1 MDLLARVRQTIRR
14 HDLARAE
21 TRVVVALS
29 GGSDSVALIWLLRS
43 LAEAGDLQIAGVAHF
58 NHQLRVAAG
67 EDERFS
73 ERVAADLGLPW
84 LADRED
90 VAARAARASRSV
102 EDAARTARHEFL
114 ERARAHFA
122 ADVVALG
129 HTRDDQAETFLLRL
143 IRGAGSRGLAAM
155 HPRKD
160 ALIRPLLDCR
170 RDELREYLAARQIA
184 YVSDESNDDV
194 SIPRNR
200 VRAELLPFLEQRFNP
215 SIVDA
220 LADQAEIARE
230 EWRWQSGAAEALA
243 AAISHQERDRWLVDT
258 VALNAAPPA
267 LARMVVH
274 AAMTAAS
281 GGRPVAFRHVA
292 AALELSRS
300 AGAGPG
306 SFPFDG
312 PGQRLERIGHSLVL
326 ITRHGGR
333 ASAAVPVSNF
343 FRYPLSIPGEVR
355 LPEAGCVVSAEPGQ
369 PRAQSVSGRP
379 GEPGRP
385 DRNEAVIRM
394 DRVNGPLAV
403 RNRRPGDRFRPAGL
417 VGRKKLQD
425 YFVDKKV
432 ARAERDGVPLVVD
445 EGDRILWVAGY
456 AVDEEFWVTDPAQPM
471 LILRLKL
478 LGGSA

>member
-1 MDLLARVRQTIRR
+1 
-14 HDLARAE
+14 
-21 TRVVVALS
+21 
-29 GGSDSVALIWLLRS
+29 
-43 LAEAGDLQIAGVAHF
+43 
-58 NHQLRVAAG
+58 
-67 EDERFS
+67 
-73 ERVAADLGLPW
+73 
-84 LADRED
+84 
-90 VAARAARASRSV
+90 VAARAARERRSV
-102 EDAARTARHEFL
+102 EDAARTARHAFL
-114 ERARAHFA
+114 ERARTLFA

-170 RDELREYLAARQIA
+170 RDELREYLAARQFA
-184 YVSDESNDDV
+184 YVADESNDDV

-200 VRAELLPFLEQRFNP
+200 VRAELLPFLAERFNP
-215 SIVDA
+215 SIVDV

-230 EWRWQSGAAEALA
+230 EWRWQTDAAGALA
-243 AAISHQERDRWLVDT
+243 ASISRRDGDRWLLDT
-258 VALNAAPPA
+258 GALNAAPPA

-274 AAMTAAS
+274 AAMTAAA

-300 AGAGPG
+300 AGGGPG
-306 SFPFDG
+306 SSSFDA
-312 PGQRLERIGHSLVL
+312 PGQHLERIGASLVL
-326 ITRHGGR
+326 TTRQGSR
-333 ASAAVPVSNF
+333 TSAAVTVSNL

-369 PRAQSVSGRP
+369 ARATRAGA
-379 GEPGRP
+379 
-385 DRNEAVIRM
+385 NEAVIRM
-394 DRVNGPLAV
+394 DLVNGPLAV

-417 VGRKKLQD
+417 AGRKKLQD
-425 YFVDKKV
+425 YFVDMKV

-445 EGDRILWVAGY
+445 ESDRILWVAGY
-456 AVDEEFWVTDPAQPM
+456 AVDEEFGVTDPAQPM

>member
-29 GGSDSVALIWLLRS
+29 GGSDSVALVWLLQS
-43 LAEAGDLQIAGVAHF
+43 LAEAGDLRIAGVAHF
-58 NHQLRVAAG
+58 NHQLRAAAG

-73 ERVAADLGLPW
+73 ERVAAGLGLPW

-90 VAARAARASRSV
+90 VAARAARESRSV
-102 EDAARTARHEFL
+102 EDAARTARHAFL

-184 YVSDESNDDV
+184 YVADESNDDV

-200 VRAELLPFLEQRFNP
+200 VRAELLPFLEERFNP

-230 EWRWQSGAAEALA
+230 EWRWQSGAGDALA
-243 AAISHQERDRWLVDT
+243 AAISCREGDRWLIDIS
-258 VALNAAPPA
+258 ALNAAPPA
-267 LARMVVH
+267 LARLVVH

-300 AGAGPG
+300 AGGGPG
-306 SFPFDG
+306 SFSFDG
-312 PGQRLERIGHSLVL
+312 PGQHLERIGLSLVL
-326 ITRHGGR
+326 TTRHGGR
-333 ASAAVPVSNF
+333 ASAAVPVSNL
-343 FRYPLSIPGEVR
+343 FRYPLSIPGEVQ
-355 LPEAGCVVSAEPGQ
+355 LPEAGCVVSAEARQARPGA
-369 PRAQSVSGRP
+369 PGRP
-379 GEPGRP
+379 GTPGM
-385 DRNEAVIRM
+385 NEAVIRM

-417 VGRKKLQD
+417 AGRKKLQD

-445 EGDRILWVAGY
+445 ESDRILWVAGY

-471 LILRLKL
+471 LVLRLKL

>member
-14 HDLARAE
+14 HDLARAGA
-21 TRVVVALS
+21 RAVVALS
-29 GGSDSVALIWLLRS
+29 GGSDSVALAWLLQS
-43 LAEAGDLQIAGVAHF
+43 LADAGDLQIAGVAHF
-58 NHQLRVAAG
+58 NHQLRAAAG
-67 EDERFS
+67 EDERFC
-73 ERVAADLGLPW
+73 EGVAAGLRLPW

-90 VAARAARASRSV
+90 VAARAEREGRSV
-102 EDAARTARHEFL
+102 EDAARTARHAFL
-114 ERARAHFA
+114 ERARVHFA

-129 HTRDDQAETFLLRL
+129 HTRDDQAETVLLRL

-170 RDELREYLAARQIA
+170 RDELRAYLAARQIA
-184 YVSDESNDDV
+184 YVADESNDDV

-200 VRAELLPFLEQRFNP
+200 VRAELLPLLEARFNP

-243 AAISHQERDRWLVDT
+243 AAISRRDRERWLVDAG
-258 VALNAAPPA
+258 ALNAAPPA

-274 AAMTAAS
+274 GAMTAAS

-292 AALELSRS
+292 AALELSRT
-300 AGAGPG
+300 GGGPI
-306 SFPFDG
+306 DG
-312 PGQRLERIGHSLVL
+312 PGQRLERIGGSLVL
-326 ITRHGGR
+326 TTRLGSR
-333 ASAAVPVSNF
+333 ASTVDPVSKL

-355 LPEAGCVVSAEPGQ
+355 LPEAGYVVSAERG
-369 PRAQSVSGRP
+369 RAQATAIRSGAP
-379 GEPGRP
+379 GT
-385 DRNEAVIRM
+385 NEAVIRM

-403 RNRRPGDRFRPAGL
+403 RNRRPGDRFRPARL
-417 VGRKKLQD
+417 AGRKKLQD

-445 EGDRILWVAGY
+445 ESDRILWVAGY